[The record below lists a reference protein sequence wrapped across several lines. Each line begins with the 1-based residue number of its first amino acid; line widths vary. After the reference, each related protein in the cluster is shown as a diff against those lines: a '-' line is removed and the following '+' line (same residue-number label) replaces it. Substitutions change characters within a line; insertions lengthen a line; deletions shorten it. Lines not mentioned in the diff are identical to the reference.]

1 MSRRHIAATLAG
13 LSILWG
19 ATAASAETLRC
30 QSVNGNINCAGSE
43 GYACQTVN
51 GHKVCTSGH
60 GDVVQSFGG
69 ADASGWPHRD
79 AIPGD
84 GGGEPDDALPEPMI
98 KPRGDHDRSLWLQ
111 QDGMQLHIRTGQF
124 SIDRD

>member
-1 MSRRHIAATLAG
+1 MSRRHIATTLAG
-13 LSILWG
+13 LSILWCA
-19 ATAASAETLRC
+19 ATASAETLRC
-30 QSVNGNINCAGSE
+30 QSVNGNVNCTGSG

-69 ADASGWPHRD
+69 ADASGWSGQ
-79 AIPGD
+79 AVIPGD
-84 GGGEPDDALPEPMI
+84 DGTGSDEAVPEPMV

-124 SIDRD
+124 SIDRE